1 MADLNLLIS
10 QLALADELSEG
21 LEADELFLL
30 QELRA
35 AIKDATVCAYRLR
48 LSRDL
53 AAVAAAGRGVEEH

>member
-10 QLALADELSEG
+10 QLSSVDELSEG
-21 LEADELFLL
+21 LEVEEILL
-30 QELRA
+30 VQELRA

-53 AAVAAAGRGVEEH
+53 AAAAAGRSIDDN